1 MLSKTVSFQLVFC
14 PGGPRTWDIGRD
26 IWVGRGHCNSVG
38 GPPSPGVCGEY
49 NGWRQWP
56 AAPGLLGHSILS
68 LSGLMMWSRLME
80 NITTCLQQSLYYTK
94 NCGIYVVWRFFSEET
109 RTQSCRVARS
119 EWYKCLTLCIGG
131 WFSIIADLLDHF
143 DGRCL
148 DIFVRKFRQGIWYDM
163 TVISKTKHFIYFS
176 EYWYQNEVVLE
187 YRKFCAAWIIYRKA
201 LN

>member
-1 MLSKTVSFQLVFC
+1 MLSKTVSFLLVFC

-131 WFSIIADLLDHF
+131 WFRIIADLLNQFLITLSRGEVDWWA
-143 DGRCL
+143 GGV
-148 DIFVRKFRQGIWYDM
+148 IFLLFQPTAVPLLQRRSVW
-163 TVISKTKHFIYFS
+163 SWSFS
-176 EYWYQNEVVLE
+176 VWTTG
-187 YRKFCAAWIIYRKA
+187 
-201 LN
+201 